1 MEGIVSGVL
10 ETASPAVEALFLVM
24 AAGSSVV
31 DVVARSAAADE
42 ESVAVGFWASV
53 AEWVCCSDEEEVD
66 GPVGDARGTGEV
78 RAGTG
83 GVVVDEAD
91 VAAAREILTGS
102 GVELTRVKWLIWA
115 GGGGPVVVG
124 EWLSDRVRLTVCR
137 PGDVL
142 PLPLALGLTPA
153 LWWPSRESRWFC
165 V

>member
-1 MEGIVSGVL
+1 M
-10 ETASPAVEALFLVM
+10 
-24 AAGSSVV
+24 
-31 DVVARSAAADE
+31 
-42 ESVAVGFWASV
+42 
-53 AEWVCCSDEEEVD
+53 
-66 GPVGDARGTGEV
+66 
-78 RAGTG
+78 
-83 GVVVDEAD
+83 VDEAD

-124 EWLSDRVRLTVCR
+124 EWLSDRVRLAVCR